1 MTGRLGALTI
11 VWFIMSPHVHAQ
23 ANTDPWQ
30 RVPALPTSCFADDG
44 METTF
49 RELRAVIEDDFRRQ
63 RELNLELR
71 KKFENMD
78 VMEKTQRMQA
88 YMQKNPQEAVKMMQ
102 AQEQTA
108 TGMSADASGAA
119 ADREKLMAQRDQL
132 KIAFAK
138 AISDGAGPVEA
149 RIQQYVDAK
158 TVLAGEIGPGISHQS
173 GIRWLRRAHRPAQR
187 GIREGLRALLWC
199 RGLVSHLDGR
209 LQNQGCEEI
218 GGGIRR
224 PRRDRRAADGDH
236 AGADRSR
243 LSSPRALHE
252 RARLP
257 AGSANSLLHPGKQGQ
272 AERPHGDEVVSAWCS
287 FQTRRATPRRRRVAS
302 GTADRRFA
310 TQSPPPDS
318 AMPRCRVP
326 RRHQTRWPS
335 ARGCPCA

>member
-158 TVLAGEIGPGISHQS
+158 TVLAGEIGRGFPTKAAYDGYVELI
-173 GIRWLRRAHRPAQR
+173 AQR
-187 GIREGLRALLWC
+187 NAAYEKACAPVFGAGGSYHTWMADYKTKVAKKLAAASDAQDGIVAQQMVIMQAPTGPGFRPLGPFMSARDYLREAQTVFSIRESKAKP
-199 RGLVSHLDGR
+199 S
-209 LQNQGCEEI
+209 
-218 GGGIRR
+218 
-224 PRRDRRAADGDH
+224 
-236 AGADRSR
+236 
-243 LSSPRALHE
+243 
-252 RARLP
+252 
-257 AGSANSLLHPGKQGQ
+257 
-272 AERPHGDEVVSAWCS
+272 
-287 FQTRRATPRRRRVAS
+287 
-302 GTADRRFA
+302 
-310 TQSPPPDS
+310 
-318 AMPRCRVP
+318 VP
-326 RRHQTRWPS
+326 MVMK
-335 ARGCPCA
+335 